1 MNRIVVAILLG
12 VVALA
17 AGSVWAIGQFGGS
30 SSPVVSEPRAPIVR
44 EPEIV
49 AAIEPAT
56 PAVVQPNA
64 AKPTPAKPTPAK
76 PAVATSKVEPKVEPK
91 ADPAPAVAPEPAVTP
106 PAVDTPATPSK
117 PMSAIDKLK
126 ARAEKEIDKIKPA
139 TPATT
144 PSTSLVPTTPTSPP
158 APAADPQAAPARLAV
173 TPAPGPAEPTVNTQA
188 VQAPAKPSA
197 NARIATPAGDTVQP
211 AAVPGVTQAA
221 APVGLEAQ
229 FKSRRVTYNRP
240 PAKLALNKPVDVSLV
255 VNATADADAGKAAL
269 EGFKGEIVERE
280 VDLSDTVSAQ
290 LTGAGF
296 DITSQTVER
305 QRLSGRTVNRW
316 QWRVTPTE
324 TGEHTLMLEIFG
336 YATGSLDAEP
346 LDAYRDVI
354 AVEVEQLDALV
365 SWAKGVQPLFA
376 VLAALAGIGS
386 AIFAFL
392 RFREEK
398 KQTKAVVGKSAE

>member
-1 MNRIVVAILLG
+1 MNRIVVAALLAL
-12 VVALA
+12 VAIG

-30 SSPVVSEPRAPIVR
+30 ANPVVSEPREPIVR
-44 EPEIV
+44 EPEIA
-49 AAIEPAT
+49 AAIEPA
-56 PAVVQPNA
+56 AVQPN
-64 AKPTPAKPTPAK
+64 TAK
-76 PAVATSKVEPKVEPK
+76 PAHAKPAPAMPTTTTSKAEPKVDPK
-91 ADPAPAVAPEPAVTP
+91 IDPAPAAVTVTDPFVAP
-106 PAVDTPATPSK
+106 PAVETPVTPSK
-117 PMSAIDKLK
+117 PVSPLDKLK
-126 ARAEKEIDKIKPA
+126 ARVEKEIDKVKPA
-139 TPATT
+139 TPSTT
-144 PSTSLVPTTPTSPP
+144 PSTSLAPPTPPSGEPLATPATP
-158 APAADPQAAPARLAV
+158 AV
-173 TPAPGPAEPTVNTQA
+173 TPAPAEPSVSTQA

-197 NARIATPAGDTVQP
+197 RATPAQDTVLP
-211 AAVPGVTQAA
+211 ASVPGVTQTA

-240 PAKLALNKPVDVSLV
+240 PQKLALNKPVDVSLV

-269 EGFKGEIVERE
+269 EGFKGEIIERD

-296 DITSQTVER
+296 DITSQTVDR
-305 QRLSGRTVNRW
+305 QRLSGRAVNRW

-354 AVEVEQLDALV
+354 AVEVEQFDALV

-376 VLAALAGIGS
+376 VLAAMAGVGS

-398 KQTKAVVGKSAE
+398 KQTKAGAGKSE

>member
-1 MNRIVVAILLG
+1 MNRIVVAALLAL
-12 VVALA
+12 VAIG

-30 SSPVVSEPRAPIVR
+30 ANPVVSEPREPIVR
-44 EPEIV
+44 EPEIA
-49 AAIEPAT
+49 AAIEPA
-56 PAVVQPNA
+56 AVQPN
-64 AKPTPAKPTPAK
+64 TAK
-76 PAVATSKVEPKVEPK
+76 PAHAKPAPAMPTTTTSKAEPKVDPK
-91 ADPAPAVAPEPAVTP
+91 IDPAPAAVTVTDPFVAP
-106 PAVDTPATPSK
+106 PAVETPVTPSK
-117 PMSAIDKLK
+117 PVSPLDKLK
-126 ARAEKEIDKIKPA
+126 ARVEKEIDKVKPA
-139 TPATT
+139 TPSTT
-144 PSTSLVPTTPTSPP
+144 PSTSLAPPTPPSGEPLATPATP
-158 APAADPQAAPARLAV
+158 AV
-173 TPAPGPAEPTVNTQA
+173 TPAPAEPSVSTQA

-197 NARIATPAGDTVQP
+197 RATPAQDTVQP
-211 AAVPGVTQAA
+211 ASVPGVTQTA

-240 PAKLALNKPVDVSLV
+240 PQKLALNKPVDVSLV

-269 EGFKGEIVERE
+269 EGFKGEIIERD

-296 DITSQTVER
+296 DITSQTVDR
-305 QRLSGRTVNRW
+305 QRLSGRAVNRW

-354 AVEVEQLDALV
+354 AVEVEQFDALV

-376 VLAALAGIGS
+376 VLAAMAGVGS

-398 KQTKAVVGKSAE
+398 KQTKAGAGKSE

>member
-1 MNRIVVAILLG
+1 MNRIVVAALLAL
-12 VVALA
+12 VAIG

-30 SSPVVSEPRAPIVR
+30 ANPVVSEPREPIVR
-44 EPEIV
+44 EPEIA
-49 AAIEPAT
+49 AAIEPA
-56 PAVVQPNA
+56 AVQPNTA
-64 AKPTPAKPTPAK
+64 KPAHAKPTPAIPTTT
-76 PAVATSKVEPKVEPK
+76 TSKAEPKVDPK
-91 ADPAPAVAPEPAVTP
+91 IDPAPAAVTDPFVAP
-106 PAVDTPATPSK
+106 PAVETPVTPSK
-117 PMSAIDKLK
+117 PVSPLDKLK
-126 ARAEKEIDKIKPA
+126 ARVEKEIDKVKPA
-139 TPATT
+139 TPSTT
-144 PSTSLVPTTPTSPP
+144 PSTSLAPPTPPSGEPLATPATP
-158 APAADPQAAPARLAV
+158 AV
-173 TPAPGPAEPTVNTQA
+173 TPAPAEPSVSTQA

-197 NARIATPAGDTVQP
+197 RATPAQDTVLP
-211 AAVPGVTQAA
+211 ASVPGVTQTA

-240 PAKLALNKPVDVSLV
+240 PQKLALNKPVDVSLV

-269 EGFKGEIVERE
+269 EGFKGEIIERD

-296 DITSQTVER
+296 DITSQTVDR
-305 QRLSGRTVNRW
+305 QRLSGRAVNRW

-354 AVEVEQLDALV
+354 AVEVEQFDALV

-376 VLAALAGIGS
+376 VLAAMAGVGS

-398 KQTKAVVGKSAE
+398 KQTKAGAGKSE

>member
-1 MNRIVVAILLG
+1 MNRIVIAAALAVVAIG
-12 VVALA
+12 
-17 AGSVWAIGQFGGS
+17 AGGVWALGQFGGS
-30 SSPVVSEPRAPIVR
+30 ANPVVSEPREPIVR

-49 AAIEPAT
+49 LTPAAEPA
-56 PAVVQPNA
+56 PAQ
-64 AKPTPAKPTPAK
+64 PTPAKSTPPKPSK
-76 PAVATSKVEPKVEPK
+76 PAVNTPKTEPRVEPPK
-91 ADPAPAVAPEPAVTP
+91 ADPAPAAPEPAVTP
-106 PAVDTPATPSK
+106 STAAPATPAQPQASTT
-117 PMSAIDKLK
+117 PTNPLDALK
-126 ARAEKEIDKIKPA
+126 SRVNKEIDKAKDQLKPSTTNPATPNSLDAPQTTPPFTSPSAAAEPQAAPA
-139 TPATT
+139 TPATQPVAPVQTAPSAQARTAPAPST
-144 PSTSLVPTTPTSPP
+144 PSETT
-158 APAADPQAAPARLAV
+158 
-173 TPAPGPAEPTVNTQA
+173 
-188 VQAPAKPSA
+188 VQTA
-197 NARIATPAGDTVQP
+197 NA
-211 AAVPGVTQAA
+211 PGVTQMA

-255 VNATADADAGKAAL
+255 VNATADANAGKEAL

-280 VDLSDTVSAQ
+280 VELSDTVSAQ

-324 TGEHTLMLEIFG
+324 PGEHTLMLEIFG

-398 KQTKAVVGKSAE
+398 KQTKAASAKAE

>member
-30 SSPVVSEPRAPIVR
+30 ATPVVSEPRAPIVR

-56 PAVVQPNA
+56 VQPNA
-64 AKPTPAKPTPAK
+64 VKPTPAK
-76 PAVATSKVEPKVEPK
+76 PATTKTTTTKPATTTPKAEPTVEPK
-91 ADPAPAVAPEPAVTP
+91 ADPAPAAVVTPPPVETPATPAKPVSPLDKLKARVEKEIDKVKPPATSTTSSTSLAPTTPTTPSAEPQAAPTTPAVTP
-106 PAVDTPATPSK
+106 P
-117 PMSAIDKLK
+117 
-126 ARAEKEIDKIKPA
+126 
-139 TPATT
+139 
-144 PSTSLVPTTPTSPP
+144 
-158 APAADPQAAPARLAV
+158 
-173 TPAPGPAEPTVNTQA
+173 PAEPSVSTQA

-197 NARIATPAGDTVQP
+197 NARVATPASDTVQP
-211 AAVPGVTQAA
+211 AAVPGITQTA

-240 PAKLALNKPVDVSLV
+240 PEKLALSKPVDVSLV
-255 VNATADADAGKAAL
+255 INATSDADAGKKAL
-269 EGFKGEIVERE
+269 EGFKGEIVERD

-290 LTGAGF
+290 LTGVGF
-296 DITSQTVER
+296 DITSQTVDR

-324 TGEHTLMLEIFG
+324 VGEHTLMLEIFG

-354 AVEVEQLDALV
+354 TVEVEQLDAIV

-386 AIFAFL
+386 AIFGFL

-398 KQTKAVVGKSAE
+398 KHTKAGAAKGE